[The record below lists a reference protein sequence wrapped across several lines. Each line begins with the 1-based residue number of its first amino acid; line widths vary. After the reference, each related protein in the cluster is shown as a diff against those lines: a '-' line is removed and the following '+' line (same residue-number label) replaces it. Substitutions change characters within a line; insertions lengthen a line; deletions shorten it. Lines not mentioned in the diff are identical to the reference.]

1 MVAFTPNRTGN
12 ELTARSVQ
20 MQQLTVAGY
29 MKRRVGVYGHR
40 VWRLLTELPYLQ
52 MDQIGKVAMI
62 DLRTT
67 RQLIYGLFRQGYLQV
82 QEVPK
87 SAERAPS
94 KAFYL
99 YKTDPNV
106 TNCQFMADSF
116 TAAGAALTYL
126 LGPHTQKTVEFQD
139 GCMGHTFLPCTWM
152 LLLHRV
158 APDYISHALL

>member
-1 MVAFTPNRTGN
+1 
-12 ELTARSVQ
+12 

-29 MKRRVGVYGHR
+29 MKQRFGLHGHR

-52 MDQIGKVAMI
+52 MDQVGKVAMI

-99 YKTDPNV
+99 YKTDQNA
-106 TNCQFMADSF
+106 TNCQFVADSF
-116 TAAGAALTYL
+116 TAAGAALAHL
-126 LGPHTQKTVEFQD
+126 LWAAHPSK
-139 GCMGHTFLPCTWM
+139 
-152 LLLHRV
+152 R
-158 APDYISHALL
+158 